1 MIFWIVITLM
11 CVALLV
17 FGISDGDIINIIIG
31 LCGAP
36 VGLWCAVY
44 LGKKS
49 KKEKERNKKQN
60 QPEGQISMDMDF
72 ERDWRLMDDRIVN
85 GIIVEREIYL
95 HEIVKCNCIIR
106 SAESSIYITT
116 SQHKDLR
123 LFFELTEKAKALE
136 AYHYIVDHSAMSEEE
151 KRKAHKNILDMIALT
166 AEAAKYSNTQNEPV
180 KKEKEEKDASVIGRA
195 VAGAVIAGPTG
206 AVVGALSAVDKNNKK
221 KKE

>member
-1 MIFWIVITLM
+1 MILGIVLTLIG
-11 CVALLV
+11 VAG
-17 FGISDGDIINIIIG
+17 FAIGISDGDILGIIVG

-36 VGLWCAVY
+36 LGIWCVAY
-44 LGKKS
+44 SCKER

-60 QPEGQISMDMDF
+60 QPEGQTSMDMDF
-72 ERDWRLMDDRIVN
+72 DYGWRLMDDRIVN
-85 GIIVEREIYL
+85 GVIVEREIYL
-95 HEIVKCNCIIR
+95 HKIIKCNCILR
-106 SAESSIYITT
+106 SVESSIYITT

-123 LFFELTEKAKALE
+123 LFFNITEKAKALE
-136 AYHYIVDHSAMSEEE
+136 AYHYIVDHSAMSAEE
-151 KRKAHKNILDMIALT
+151 KCEAHKDILNMIALT
-166 AEAAKYSNTQNEPV
+166 AEAAKYSNTHNEPV